1 LLDLTLFAHT
11 RPRANHFR
19 SDHTRYT
26 KGADVWSY
34 GVVLWEM
41 LTGLVPYDGMESM
54 AVAYGVGR
62 GKLTLP
68 VPENSPNA
76 LGQLMT
82 QVKPHTP
89 TLRHA
94 LFTLFTLI
102 TLFTLFALFT
112 LVQLMTQVPRPLSHD
127 VVASRALVPP
137 PFFFFFFVVP
147 LFALFT
153 PSHSSP
159 TDDFIGPRTLVH
171 PPTNTQSH
179 IHLHTFAAHSA
190 GRPSRT
196 TAPRSTASFL
206 FCDRV
211 LSTDSRP
218 RHATR

>member
-1 LLDLTLFAHT
+1 
-11 RPRANHFR
+11 
-19 SDHTRYT
+19 
-26 KGADVWSY
+26 VWSY

-82 QVKPHTP
+82 QVKSPSL
-89 TLRHA
+89 TLALTSLFHA
-94 LFTLFTLI
+94 HSFTRS
-102 TLFTLFALFT
+102 A
-112 LVQLMTQVPRPLSHD
+112 RPPAH
-127 VVASRALVPP
+127 
-137 PFFFFFFVVP
+137 
-147 LFALFT
+147 
-153 PSHSSP
+153 
-159 TDDFIGPRTLVH
+159 
-171 PPTNTQSH
+171 TQSR

-196 TAPRSTASFL
+196 TALRSTASFL

-211 LSTDSRP
+211 LSTGSRP